1 MHRPFYPVDPAFI
14 ISSAE
19 DRRGGVFFLI
29 HIVNIALRFGE
40 RLLFKNISW
49 SIPKGSRVGLVGS
62 NGAGKTTLLRM
73 LAGEM
78 EPDSGEISVA
88 KDRSVGYLPQ
98 DLVEIPD
105 LPVLCFLRERT
116 GLAAIERKLESCR
129 RDLAEASPGSEKGE
143 RLLLLHDTLMKQ
155 YEAHDGFSFDAR
167 ARKILKG
174 LGFAD
179 EDAFSS
185 CRQFSGGWKMR
196 LHLASLLLIAP
207 DVLLLDEPTNHLDTE
222 SMEWLEGWLSVFAG
236 TIIAVSHDRR
246 FLDTICSSVAELSL
260 GGLSLYQGNFSAYVE
275 ERERRLEELRKTQK
289 QQKEEIA
296 RMEEFVERFRYKASK
311 ASSVQSRVKRLEKM
325 ELVEIEEE
333 TKRVRFH
340 FPPCARSGLDVLVL
354 QDVEKRYG
362 DKVVFRDASLSIQ
375 RGEKVAL
382 VGVNG
387 AGKSTLSRILGG
399 IEQPSSGS
407 VRLGHNVKL
416 AFFSQES
423 SQNLEYSRTVWDT
436 ISSRNAAWTER
447 EKRNL
452 LGAFLFGGDDI
463 YKSVSVLSGGEKSR
477 LALLKLLLEEA
488 NVLILD
494 EPTNHL
500 DMQTKELFQRAL
512 LEYDGTLVIVSH
524 DRFFL
529 DNLATKVIEITSGS
543 LIVYPGNYSWFIE
556 KRRERIASDP
566 SQLLTESG
574 AVSSLKAPSDSP
586 KNQKRL
592 EAERRNE
599 LYRRKKKVLDTMGP
613 LEARIEL
620 LEKSQ
625 AERDALLCDP
635 SYLADSA
642 KVSALLIERNE
653 TARLLAELLAEW
665 DDLAEEVDRI
675 ERTG

>member
-1 MHRPFYPVDPAFI
+1 
-14 ISSAE
+14 
-19 DRRGGVFFLI
+19 
-29 HIVNIALRFGE
+29 
-40 RLLFKNISW
+40 
-49 SIPKGSRVGLVGS
+49 
-62 NGAGKTTLLRM
+62 
-73 LAGEM
+73 
-78 EPDSGEISVA
+78 
-88 KDRSVGYLPQ
+88 
-98 DLVEIPD
+98 
-105 LPVLCFLRERT
+105 
-116 GLAAIERKLESCR
+116 
-129 RDLAEASPGSEKGE
+129 
-143 RLLLLHDTLMKQ
+143 
-155 YEAHDGFSFDAR
+155 
-167 ARKILKG
+167 
-174 LGFAD
+174 
-179 EDAFSS
+179 
-185 CRQFSGGWKMR
+185 
-196 LHLASLLLIAP
+196 
-207 DVLLLDEPTNHLDTE
+207 
-222 SMEWLEGWLSVFAG
+222 
-236 TIIAVSHDRR
+236 
-246 FLDTICSSVAELSL
+246 
-260 GGLSLYQGNFSAYVE
+260 
-275 ERERRLEELRKTQK
+275 
-289 QQKEEIA
+289 
-296 RMEEFVERFRYKASK
+296 
-311 ASSVQSRVKRLEKM
+311 
-325 ELVEIEEE
+325 
-333 TKRVRFH
+333 
-340 FPPCARSGLDVLVL
+340 
-354 QDVEKRYG
+354 
-362 DKVVFRDASLSIQ
+362 
-375 RGEKVAL
+375 
-382 VGVNG
+382 
-387 AGKSTLSRILGG
+387 
-399 IEQPSSGS
+399 
-407 VRLGHNVKL
+407 
-416 AFFSQES
+416 
-423 SQNLEYSRTVWDT
+423 
-436 ISSRNAAWTER
+436 
-447 EKRNL
+447 
-452 LGAFLFGGDDI
+452 
-463 YKSVSVLSGGEKSR
+463 
-477 LALLKLLLEEA
+477 LEEA